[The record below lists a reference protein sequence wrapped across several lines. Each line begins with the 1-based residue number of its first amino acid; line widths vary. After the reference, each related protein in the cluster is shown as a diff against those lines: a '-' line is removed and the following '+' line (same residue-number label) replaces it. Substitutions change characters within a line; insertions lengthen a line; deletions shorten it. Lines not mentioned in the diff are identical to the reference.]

1 MYSYVWKRTSI
12 IAALIAGSV
21 VVLYLYVRYDWHQQ
35 SIRILSYEQ
44 KQLDMRPVGEL
55 TKVVRLRQL
64 VDVKALREI
73 TLDQNDER
81 LCLGVL
87 MANYSD
93 RNNSGSVLIGIDV
106 DGQIELKEVRVKEI
120 KDNVYHYIYFDD
132 LMWSD
137 LISAAKIEIILNGVD
152 GQVGKSVTAWSTK
165 DLLYG
170 NLVSND
176 GRSGRSLLFRLGT
189 EKKSTIYNNNAIIL
203 ILLALIAIFIFIIQ
217 PVREKNF
224 DCSDTNTFF

>member
-21 VVLYLYVRYDWHQQ
+21 VVLYLYVRYDWDQQ
-35 SIRILSYEQ
+35 SVRILSYEQ

-55 TKVVRLRQL
+55 TKEVRLRQL
-64 VDVKALREI
+64 VDLKALREI
-73 TLDQNDER
+73 TLDQDDER

-87 MANYSD
+87 MANYGD
-93 RNNSGSVLIGIDV
+93 RNNSGSVLIGLDV
-106 DGQIELKEVRVKEI
+106 DGQIELKEVCVKEI

-152 GQVGKSVTAWSTK
+152 GQVGKAVTAWSTK

-176 GRSGRSLLFRLGT
+176 GRFGRSLLFRLGT
-189 EKKSTIYNNNAIIL
+189 EKKSTIYNNNAIVL
-203 ILLALIAIFIFIIQ
+203 ILLALIAIFIFITQ

-224 DCSDTNTFF
+224 DCRDANKFF